1 MTQWLSHSQF
11 SRIIVS
17 LTTNFIV
24 ENTQNLTVK
33 RGVFC
38 YIPIVCDTYSKV
50 YFSRDTMAE
59 ITEFNIGQGETFKVL
74 ATVENADTGGYLD
87 ITDYTFTGQVREN
100 FTTEEIAATF
110 TVTKISPQSSGSFY
124 IELSPGQTVTFDQRK
139 YVYDINMTSGS
150 ITRRVLEGYFV
161 VRPTATR

>member
-1 MTQWLSHSQF
+1 
-11 SRIIVS
+11 
-17 LTTNFIV
+17 
-24 ENTQNLTVK
+24 
-33 RGVFC
+33 
-38 YIPIVCDTYSKV
+38 
-50 YFSRDTMAE
+50 MAE

-87 ITDYTFTGQVREN
+87 ITNYSFTGQVREN
-100 FTTEEIAATF
+100 FTTDEIAASLTI
-110 TVTKISPQSSGSFY
+110 TKISPQTSGSFY
-124 IELSPGQTVTFDQRK
+124 IELTPSQTLTFNQRK